1 MRLNGYSSSISTRFQ
16 DSSPGKRSL
25 LCCSSPRTLH
35 AALFSGFTLIEL
47 ILVMAILT
55 MAVAVTAP
63 TLSNFFRGRSLD
75 SEARR
80 LLALTRAGQSRAA
93 TEGVPMDLWVDTNQK
108 TFGLEAEPSYEDKD
122 SKAVSYPLDNGLQ
135 MEVVNRS
142 ASFTANSLSRNL
154 GHAATFSAPKVTLSH
169 PGLPTIR
176 FLPDGSISDSSPQ
189 MLRLTARDG
198 SYLCLAQ
205 SRDHLTYEIRATDQ

>member
-1 MRLNGYSSSISTRFQ
+1 
-16 DSSPGKRSL
+16 
-25 LCCSSPRTLH
+25 
-35 AALFSGFTLIEL
+35 
-47 ILVMAILT
+47 MAILT
-55 MAVAVTAP
+55 MAVSVTAP
-63 TLSNFFRGRSLD
+63 TLSHFFRGRTLD

-122 SKAVSYPLDNGLQ
+122 SKAVSYPLDSGLQ

-142 ASFTANSLSRNL
+142 ASLTANSVSRNL
-154 GHAATFSAPKVTLSH
+154 SHAATFSVPKVKLAH
-169 PGLPTIR
+169 PGLQTIR

-189 MLRLTARDG
+189 MLRLTALDG

-205 SRDHLTYEIRATDQ
+205 SRDRLTYEIRATDQ

>member
-1 MRLNGYSSSISTRFQ
+1 MRLNGYSSSIFERFQ
-16 DSSPGKRSL
+16 DYSPGKRHL
-25 LCCSSPRTLH
+25 LCCSPLRSTH
-35 AALFSGFTLIEL
+35 SALSSGFTLIEL

-55 MAVAVTAP
+55 MAVSVTAP
-63 TLSNFFRGRSLD
+63 TLSHFFRGRTLD

-93 TEGVPMDLWVDTNQK
+93 NEGVPMDLWVDDKQN

-122 SKAVSYPLDNGLQ
+122 SKAVTYPLDSSLQ
-135 MEVVNRS
+135 LAVVNRS
-142 ASFTANSLSRNL
+142 ATLTANTSSRNL
-154 GHAATFSAPKVTLSH
+154 GHAATFSIPKVTLSH

-205 SRDHLTYEIRATDQ
+205 SRDHLTYEIRDTEQ

>member
-1 MRLNGYSSSISTRFQ
+1 
-16 DSSPGKRSL
+16 
-25 LCCSSPRTLH
+25 
-35 AALFSGFTLIEL
+35 
-47 ILVMAILT
+47 MAILT
-55 MAVAVTAP
+55 VAVSVTAP
-63 TLSNFFRGRSLD
+63 TLSNFFRGRTLD

-93 TEGVPMDLWVDTNQK
+93 NEGVPMDLWVDTNQK

-122 SKAVSYPLDNGLQ
+122 SKAVSFPLDSSLQ
-135 MEVVNRS
+135 IEVVSRS
-142 ASFTANSLSRNL
+142 ASLSANTVNRNL
-154 GHAATFSAPKVTLSH
+154 GHAATFSVPKVKLSH

-189 MLRLTARDG
+189 MLRLTGRDG

>member
-1 MRLNGYSSSISTRFQ
+1 
-16 DSSPGKRSL
+16 
-25 LCCSSPRTLH
+25 
-35 AALFSGFTLIEL
+35 
-47 ILVMAILT
+47 MAILT
-55 MAVAVTAP
+55 MAVSVTAP
-63 TLSNFFRGRSLD
+63 TLSHFFRGRTLD

-108 TFGLEAEPSYEDKD
+108 TFGLEAEPSYEEKD
-122 SKAVSYPLDNGLQ
+122 SKAVSYPLDSGLQ
-135 MEVVNRS
+135 MGVVNRS
-142 ASFTANSLSRNL
+142 ASLTANSVSRNL
-154 GHAATFSAPKVTLSH
+154 SHAATFSVPKVKLAH
-169 PGLPTIR
+169 PGLQTIR

-205 SRDHLTYEIRATDQ
+205 SRDRLTYEIRATDQ

>member
-1 MRLNGYSSSISTRFQ
+1 
-16 DSSPGKRSL
+16 
-25 LCCSSPRTLH
+25 
-35 AALFSGFTLIEL
+35 
-47 ILVMAILT
+47 MAILT

-63 TLSNFFRGRSLD
+63 TLSHFFRGRSLD

-93 TEGVPMDLWVDTNQK
+93 TEGVPMDLWVDSNQK

-122 SKAVSYPLDNGLQ
+122 SRAVSYALDNGLQ

-142 ASFTANSLSRNL
+142 ANFTASPVSHNF
-154 GHAATFSAPKVTLSH
+154 GHSATFSLPKVTLSH
-169 PGLPTIR
+169 PGLQTIR

-189 MLRLTARDG
+189 MLRLTAQDG

-205 SRDHLTYEIRATDQ
+205 SRDRLTYEIRATDQ